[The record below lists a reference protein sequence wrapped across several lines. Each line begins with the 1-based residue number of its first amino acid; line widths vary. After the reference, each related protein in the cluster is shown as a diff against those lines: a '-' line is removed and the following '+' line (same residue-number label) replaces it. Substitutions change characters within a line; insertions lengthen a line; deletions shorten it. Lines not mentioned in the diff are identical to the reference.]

1 MRTALALAATLTA
14 ATPLSAQVLL
24 RMTPPTGQ
32 VTHYELTT
40 ETFVKGGQFAQIV
53 SDTSAPFMRMT
64 AWQTST
70 VSAASGEE
78 FTTTQVVDSAR
89 AAFPAMP
96 QMESMMGQVG
106 DMMKGTTTVTRM
118 TTRGRVLS
126 LDVKLSP
133 GLEQLRAQAA
143 AGGGMGMGG
152 SEGRSNL
159 SSFWLLPPNP
169 VRVGDTWRDSM
180 SVALD
185 STGPSPST
193 MAFAG
198 TYTLTRMEGR
208 TAVIG
213 ITGTLTTSGGA
224 LASPLAFKV
233 TGEVQLDLD
242 AGRATTVTT
251 DMTGSA
257 PSPMGEMPME
267 VRLTMKAV

>member
-1 MRTALALAATLTA
+1 MRTAFVIAATLAA

-24 RMTPPTGQ
+24 RMTPPDGQ

-40 ETFVKGGQFAQIV
+40 ETFVKGGQFAQMMAD
-53 SDTSAPFMRMT
+53 SNAPFMRVA

-70 VSAASGEE
+70 VSATGAGE
-78 FTTTQVVDSAR
+78 FTMTQVVDSAR
-89 AAFPAMP
+89 AEYPAMP
-96 QMESMMGQVG
+96 QMAQMTPQVG
-106 DMMKGTTTVTRM
+106 EMMKGTKTVSRM
-118 TTRGRVLS
+118 TDRGRVVS
-126 LDVKLSP
+126 VDVTLSP

-143 AGGGMGMGG
+143 GGGMGMGR

-185 STGPSPST
+185 SAGPSPTT
-193 MAFAG
+193 MSFAG
-198 TYTLTRMEGR
+198 AYTLTRMEGR

-213 ITGTLTTSGGA
+213 ITGTLTTSGGT

-233 TGEVQLDLD
+233 TGEAQLDLD
-242 AGRATTVTT
+242 AGRATAVTT

-257 PSPMGEMPME
+257 PSPMGEVPME
-267 VRLTMKAV
+267 VRMTMKAL